1 LKKVCSVFLIV
12 TFWVAFADVFIF
24 LFSGILSL
32 IYAPAIIDYLIP
44 YFNDPSYTADQI
56 ATIVTTLVY
65 TVSISILF
73 TSTILVGPLVV
84 CPITNRKLK
93 TAKSRREMI
102 ALGVL
107 NVIFGSTV
115 SGILIFCMPDRYYK
129 DAKPINPHE
138 ELGDL
143 E

>member
-24 LFSGILSL
+24 LSFGLLSL

-44 YFNDPSYTADQI
+44 YFNDPMYPADQI
-56 ATIVTTLVY
+56 AAIVTTLVY
-65 TVSISILF
+65 GISITILF
-73 TSTILVGPLVV
+73 TSVLLVGPLVV

-115 SGILIFCMPDRYYK
+115 AGILIFCMPDRYYR